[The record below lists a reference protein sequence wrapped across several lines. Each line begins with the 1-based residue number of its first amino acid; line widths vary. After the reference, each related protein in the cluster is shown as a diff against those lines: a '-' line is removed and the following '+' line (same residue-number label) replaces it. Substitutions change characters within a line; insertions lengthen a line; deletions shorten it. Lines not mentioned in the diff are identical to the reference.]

1 MPSAAQS
8 QGPLDH
14 LGLAART
21 TMVENAGVDL
31 RVLAIPQIIELRG
44 TPEEGFLSAVHQLID
59 ITPPKESP
67 HTALRDGLTCFWMGP
82 DRWWLISEGAP
93 LLPSTDELR
102 QCLAGFEASTVDIGE
117 AFTGLAVSGPN
128 ARDVLAKGCTIDLHP
143 RAFQPG
149 EVVQTNLGKAQVA
162 LFQVDKGTYRIYV
175 RRSFAEYL
183 WLWLE
188 DAAAEYAFTIHVD

>member
-1 MPSAAQS
+1 MPSAARS

-21 TMVENAGVDL
+21 GMVENAGVNL
-31 RVLAIPQIIELRG
+31 RVLAIPRIIELRG
-44 TPEEGFLSAVHQLID
+44 TPEEEFLSAVRQLTD
-59 ITPPKESP
+59 VTPPKGSP
-67 HTALRDGLTCFWMGP
+67 QTALRNGLTCFWMGP

-93 LLPSTDELR
+93 LLPSANELR
-102 QCLAGFEASTVDIGE
+102 QSLAAFEASAVEIGE
-117 AFTGLAVSGPN
+117 AFTGFAVSGPN

-143 RAFQPG
+143 RAFHTG
-149 EVVQTNLGKAQVA
+149 AVVQTNLGKAQVA
-162 LFQVDKGTYRIYV
+162 LFQIDEDAYRIYI

>member
-1 MPSAAQS
+1 MPSTVQR

-21 TMVENAGVDL
+21 AMVENAGVEL

-44 TPEEGFLSAVHQLID
+44 TPEEGFLSAVRKLID
-59 ITPPKESP
+59 VTPPKVSP
-67 HTALRDGLTCFWMGP
+67 QTALRDGLTCFWMGP

-93 LLPSTDELR
+93 LLPSANELR
-102 QCLAGFEASTVDIGE
+102 QCLAAFEASAVEIGE
-117 AFTGLAVSGPN
+117 AFTGFVVSGPN

-143 RAFQPG
+143 RAFRPG

-162 LFQVDKGTYRIYV
+162 LFQIDEDAYRIYA

>member
-1 MPSAAQS
+1 MPSAARS
-8 QGPLDH
+8 QGPIDH
-14 LGLAART
+14 LGLAARNAT
-21 TMVENAGVDL
+21 VENAGVDL

-44 TPEEGFLSAVHQLID
+44 TPEERFLSTVRQLID

-67 HTALRDGLTCFWMGP
+67 QTASRDGLTCFWMGP

-93 LLPSTDELR
+93 LPSAKEFR
-102 QCLAGFEASTVDIGE
+102 QSLAALEASAVEIGE
-117 AFTGLAVSGPN
+117 AFTGFAVSGPN
-128 ARDVLAKGCTIDLHP
+128 ARGVLAKGCTIDLHS

-162 LFQVDKGTYRIYV
+162 LFQTDEDTYRIYV

-188 DAAAEYAFTIHVD
+188 DAAAEYAFTINVD

>member
-1 MPSAAQS
+1 MLSTAQR

-21 TMVENAGVDL
+21 TDAENAGIRL

-44 TPEEGFLSAVHQLID
+44 TPEDGFLSAVRQLID
-59 ITPPKESP
+59 VTPPNASP
-67 HTALRDGLTCFWMGP
+67 QTASRDGLTCLWMGP
-82 DRWWLISEGAP
+82 DRWWLIGEGTP
-93 LLPSTDELR
+93 LPSANELR
-102 QCLAGFEASTVDIGE
+102 QSLAAFEASAVEIGD
-117 AFTGLAVSGPN
+117 AFAGFAVSGPN
-128 ARDVLAKGCTIDLHP
+128 ARDVLAKGYTIDLHP

-149 EVVQTNLGKAQVA
+149 GVVQTNLGKAQVA
-162 LFQVDKGTYRIYV
+162 LYQADEDAYRIYV

-188 DAAAEYAFTIHVD
+188 EAAAEYAFTIHAD